1 MPFVQR
7 AVAPVHLSRV
17 KLHNDQGAPTVRDRE
32 LDAVTNFALSNALR
46 QMASVAA
53 LADEV
58 FRELR
63 NQLTDVATR
72 SAGLKCRVQALGHL
86 VDHADPKA
94 VTVPESDL
102 TAFSLKTEHFKS
114 KQVESKN
121 LLSAENR
128 PVWVKRLYDQAGVP
142 SKVYANKPHVH
153 RLSRR
158 KRSLDDSCL
167 PLNDI
172 ELRKPAAIT
181 NLRPWTSEEVLGDIT
196 VAPDCSSRIPRDPSP
211 IAEDQIDHTL
221 PSPEEQQHVIALNF
235 PPQIVEV
242 DISGRNFNRMSA
254 LRRSLQ
260 NVEYETSVRRR
271 KSRRPRGKRRNTIAG
286 TDQKEIEA
294 VIGSL
299 SDSNKDSD
307 DIVSSCATVV
317 TTEKKSNLDLLKDW
331 GKMRLKQLKNI
342 ESSTA
347 ASVRLRDKGKV
358 GLARRKWDKDEPVHS
373 SSGNWSASSESGQS
387 TSTSHIPRSSVSS
400 CSGST
405 KPTYQGGSVT
415 SDECETGSTYSCDTE
430 GYYTSFH
437 VDSGLKTLREE
448 EPSPSSQQLHQHQDH
463 HHHHQQQQ
471 HHHNHQQQPMSA
483 LHSTSALTPC
493 SFQSSSAESEY
504 DVFGRGSTSTTASS
518 AGTVCTSLMV
528 SPPSVPER
536 GGSKLSSDQ
545 YDAYGGSLPDRIVH
559 HHAAAAGAG
568 QPKDPMY
575 DDRSKTAPSRLTK
588 ENVSTRYKDDGQ
600 LMIDVKPRTTADHGG
615 CGGDSPDSGH
625 NTCSSPVDSITN
637 PSVDLEM
644 SECSDLEGIDRVE
657 RLRVKTTINTSRIP
671 SMCVIT
677 PPMSDDE
684 VSLKATLR
692 ASEEHDDYGE
702 YVTLAHVVP
711 ELAAVDVPVA
721 AAEPRGFV
729 HLTELPTAGTLEMR
743 KPTGARVTL
752 NAEGRVIYTSDS
764 LKRRKKIHTTNTF
777 EPGPCVSAN
786 VVRLPVADKNNV
798 MNQIIP
804 RSPLNVRPVTKQKTF
819 SGQQQQQQ
827 QQQQHRVVATA
838 SPKKLV
844 AERNQ
849 QALTSCQLK
858 PLVPIPLVC
867 SPGQRRSKT
876 AFPLTSNN
884 NVINRQQQQQQQQR
898 QPSTR
903 LVVLPDNSRSSPNV
917 GKPMSPLISPT
928 RRSLSPK
935 EVVRGAY
942 VRMQDPTECL
952 LETSLDDDDVKS
964 AVKRSDSYRQANA
977 ASPRLAKSPNMLM
990 ALQKARNENTQGTG
1004 RSHGTPHSPAT
1015 RTPDTSGGRRDH
1027 DVSASTPVK
1036 DNDRSAGRIDMS
1048 SSNISPIRGDWL
1060 ASPPRAVSYGRV
1072 TTVDRGHVPSARP
1085 AFGRSA
1091 MDLYAAIHE
1100 SKKRLLG
1107 QQPAVC
1113 GAQARTQ
1120 TPPVIVA
1127 PQRSPVPSSV
1137 ATNAAVQRTAPER
1150 QSDRTYKPRDVRS
1163 ARYDFKR
1170 LLLQTNMAGGRR
1182 AQQSAVA
1189 RLQQPAQPPVRT
1201 VPVMA
1206 AGKRTS
1212 SWKSNVLSSTIQE
1225 DCREDEDCYRCAADV
1240 GVPRS
1245 ASLVNRTLK
1254 GLNVGTAA
1262 ATGSALETAL

>member
-7 AVAPVHLSRV
+7 AVGPVHLSRV
-17 KLHNDQGAPTVRDRE
+17 KLHDEHGVPTVRDRE

-63 NQLTDVATR
+63 GQLADVATR
-72 SAGLKCRVQALGHL
+72 SAGLKRRVQALGHL

-121 LLSAENR
+121 LLLAENR
-128 PVWVKRLYDQAGVP
+128 PIWVKRLYDQAGVP

-158 KRSLDDSCL
+158 KRSLDDILL
-167 PLNDI
+167 PDDI

-211 IAEDQIDHTL
+211 VSEDQIDHKL
-221 PSPEEQQHVIALNF
+221 PSPEEQQQVIAHKF

-242 DISGRNFNRMSA
+242 DVSGRSFNRMSA

-286 TDQKEIEA
+286 TDQKELEA

-307 DIVSSCATVV
+307 DIVSSSTTVV
-317 TTEKKSNLDLLKDW
+317 VTEKRSNLDLLKDW
-331 GKMRLKQLKNI
+331 GRMRFKQLKNT
-342 ESSTA
+342 EPASSA
-347 ASVRLRDKGKV
+347 AVKLRDKGRV
-358 GLARRKWDKDEPVHS
+358 GLARRKWDKEEPVHS

-405 KPTYQGGSVT
+405 KPTYHGGSSVT
-415 SDECETGSTYSCDTE
+415 SDEGETGSTYSCDTE

-448 EPSPSSQQLHQHQDH
+448 DPP
-463 HHHHQQQQ
+463 
-471 HHHNHQQQPMSA
+471 QPMSA
-483 LHSTSALTPC
+483 LHSTSALTP

-528 SPPSVPER
+528 SPPNVPER
-536 GGSKLSSDQ
+536 GGSKLSERSADIS
-545 YDAYGGSLPDRIVH
+545 YGGSLPDRNNAH
-559 HHAAAAGAG
+559 G
-568 QPKDPMY
+568 PKDSSMALY
-575 DDRSKTAPSRLTK
+575 DKSKTAPSRLTK
-588 ENVSTRYKDDGQ
+588 ENVTRYKEEG
-600 LMIDVKPRTTADHGG
+600 LMIDVKPRPCLEHG
-615 CGGDSPDSGH
+615 GGDSPDSGH
-625 NTCSSPVDSITN
+625 NTCSSPVDSVTN

-644 SECSDLEGIDRVE
+644 SECSDLEGVDRVE

-684 VSLKATLR
+684 VSLKTCTAAMR
-692 ASEEHDDYGE
+692 AIVPDMDDYGE
-702 YVTLAHVVP
+702 YVTLAHYAIPEPVKAIVDPP
-711 ELAAVDVPVA
+711 ELATCK
-721 AAEPRGFV
+721 GFV
-729 HLTELPTAGTLEMR
+729 HLDELPAVGTSER
-743 KPTGARVTL
+743 QKPAGARVTL

-764 LKRRKKIHTTNTF
+764 LKRRKKTHTTNTF
-777 EPGPCVSAN
+777 EPGPCVNAN
-786 VVRLPVADKNNV
+786 VRLLPVNDHCNSV
-798 MNQIIP
+798 LSQVIP
-804 RSPLNVRPVTKQKTF
+804 RSPLNVRPVTKQPNGVGVLS
-819 SGQQQQQQ
+819 SGL
-827 QQQQHRVVATA
+827 HIVAA
-838 SPKKLV
+838 KPKLQ
-844 AERNQ
+844 AERNTP
-849 QALTSCQLK
+849 AAVQLK
-858 PLVPIPLVC
+858 PLVPIPLPC
-867 SPGQRRSKT
+867 SPGQRRSCKT
-876 AFPLTSNN
+876 TGALPLT
-884 NVINRQQQQQQQQR
+884 VATALGRNRAA
-898 QPSTR
+898 PSR
-903 LVVLPDNSRSSPNV
+903 VVVLPDGGRCPADAA
-917 GKPMSPLISPT
+917 GKPVSPLISPT

-952 LETSLDDDDVKS
+952 ETSLDEIKS
-964 AVKRSDSYRQANA
+964 VVKRSDSYRQANA
-977 ASPRLAKSPNMLM
+977 TSPRLQHTKSPNMLI
-990 ALQKARNENTQGTG
+990 ALQKARSETTQDTS
-1004 RSHGTPHSPAT
+1004 RGTPLAS
-1015 RTPDTSGGRRDH
+1015 TSVNGDNSDRERN
-1027 DVSASTPVK
+1027 VSASTPVK
-1036 DNDRSAGRIDMS
+1036 NDRSAGRIDMS
-1048 SSNISPIRGDWL
+1048 SNNISPIRDCRPSPTGRPQTNNTQQHRTP
-1060 ASPPRAVSYGRV
+1060 AIKSPPGDGQRTPAVQQPYV
-1072 TTVDRGHVPSARP
+1072 RP
-1085 AFGRSA
+1085 ASGRSA

-1107 QQPAVC
+1107 QQPVATQAITTAV
-1113 GAQARTQ
+1113 QATQLRTQ
-1120 TPPVIVA
+1120 PQA
-1127 PQRSPVPSSV
+1127 P
-1137 ATNAAVQRTAPER
+1137 AVVRRQPER
-1150 QSDRTYKPRDVRS
+1150 QSDRYRPRGDDRS
-1163 ARYDFKR
+1163 AARYDFKR

-1182 AQQSAVA
+1182 AQQSAVV
-1189 RLQQPAQPPVRT
+1189 RLQQPPPPPRAGPAPVPQLLSTSAGHFRRT
-1201 VPVMA
+1201 PS
-1206 AGKRTS
+1206 GS
-1212 SWKSNVLSSTIQE
+1212 SFRKSNVLTSTIQE
-1225 DCREDEDCYRCAADV
+1225 DCREDEDCHGTSV
-1240 GVPRS
+1240 VPRS
-1245 ASLVNRTLK
+1245 AALVSRTLK
-1254 GLNVGTAA
+1254 GLQATAA
-1262 ATGSALETAL
+1262 PTCSALETSL